1 MFKDKKQIAQAAW
14 AGLMVGD
21 ALGAPAEFCRAH
33 EIRRAYPDGLSRM
46 VKGFGIC
53 TDREAGVVTDDSQMA
68 WCLHVSLQD
77 TGGWSAEEAMKR
89 YLEWFRGD
97 PADVGEAVKSALEGA
112 PMPESQGNGALM
124 RVMPIALM
132 AAEHPDFGW
141 QQAARE
147 DAGLTHPNPIC
158 AECNVVYVYALMQA
172 MLQGATPES
181 VYRNTLEWAETQGIS
196 ESVLAYMRRAA
207 TDERPD
213 YDGETIGWVLIAL
226 QGAFY
231 QLLHARDFESAL
243 VDVVSAGGDTDTNA
257 AITGALLAVLYGVES
272 IPRSWLVSV
281 RAFNERRF
289 TRLLPPRRRES

>member
-1 MFKDKKQIAQAAW
+1 
-14 AGLMVGD
+14 
-21 ALGAPAEFCRAH
+21 
-33 EIRRAYPDGLSRM
+33 
-46 VKGFGIC
+46 
-53 TDREAGVVTDDSQMA
+53 
-68 WCLHVSLQD
+68 
-77 TGGWSAEEAMKR
+77 
-89 YLEWFRGD
+89 
-97 PADVGEAVKSALEGA
+97 
-112 PMPESQGNGALM
+112 
-124 RVMPIALM
+124 
-132 AAEHPDFGW
+132 
-141 QQAARE
+141 
-147 DAGLTHPNPIC
+147 
-158 AECNVVYVYALMQA
+158 
-172 MLQGATPES
+172 MLQGATAES

-196 ESVLAYMRRAA
+196 ESVLDYMRRAA